1 MSVRMPSSPLHQR
14 LWILE
19 SVIFFALLGVEARL
33 VYLQVFKHSE
43 YSQLAFHQ
51 QYTSKETQPSRGLI
65 EDRNGVL
72 LAMNIDLYN
81 VCGHPDQIQDK
92 AHAAAVLSGVLGLP
106 YGTILSKLSQDKSFV
121 WLARQVPFER
131 SQAVESLKL
140 QGVEAFGEQRRFYP
154 DRDMAAQV
162 LGFTGMDN
170 QGLNG
175 LERFYEKNLS
185 GQKGLVMAERDA
197 RGRLVPTDNK
207 QVKQS
212 VEGTSLVTTLDT
224 TLQHVAQVELQKAFD
239 KYRCKAASVAV
250 MNPKTGEILAMANL
264 PTFDPNHFS
273 QVSSD
278 VWRDRMVNDEF
289 EPGSTFK
296 LVTALGALEEGVV
309 NEDDKFF
316 CENGEYHTDYGRVV
330 TDHEKHGWLT
340 FREVFGYSSNI
351 GMVKVGAKLG
361 KDNLYRYC
369 QRLGFGVPTGIDLP
383 GEAAGKLRPEAQW
396 SGISM
401 TTIPYGYEVSA
412 TPMQILRAYAAIA
425 NGGVMMKPYL
435 VKELVSKTGTVVKS
449 FTPQKEKRIC
459 SEKTAQR
466 LTAMMRWVVEKGTGT
481 AVDLPAYP
489 IAGKT
494 GTAYKFMNGHYSKY
508 NYVSSFVGFVPA
520 DNPKFVIYC
529 SLDDPRGIYWGGY
542 TAGPV
547 FKEVAKRALSYALVP
562 PVNSD
567 LEQTASL
574 KKQLPSFVGLTPSQG
589 RLLGQDRQ
597 VKMKFTG
604 KGAKITSQIPPAGTY
619 MVDSQA
625 AGLCVT
631 LTLGNTVSAFAAG
644 TVLNG
649 SVPNGTVPNG
659 TAPNG
664 AVPNGTMPDLRGKTK
679 RQALALLAP
688 FGLKVNF
695 SGEGIVRT
703 QFPPVGRSLK
713 TFNACDL
720 SCDIPSVRVDAV
732 QGGKS

>member
-1 MSVRMPSSPLHQR
+1 LSQRLPLGPFSQR

-19 SVIFFALLGVEARL
+19 SVLFFALLGVEARL
-33 VYLQVFKHSE
+33 AYLQVIKHHE
-43 YSQLAFHQ
+43 YSQLASHQ
-51 QYTSKETQPSRGLI
+51 QYTSKETQPVRGLI
-65 EDRNGVL
+65 EDRNGTL
-72 LAMNIDLYN
+72 LATNIDLYN
-81 VCGHPDQIQDK
+81 VCGHPDQIPDK
-92 AHAAAVLSGVLGLP
+92 CRTAAVLSGALGIP
-106 YGTILSKLSQDKSFV
+106 YGTILSKLSEEKSFV

-140 QGVEAFGEQRRFYP
+140 EGIEASREERRFYP

-175 LERFYEKNLS
+175 LERYYEKFLA
-185 GQKGLVMAERDA
+185 GQKGQVKEERDA
-197 RGRLVPTDNK
+197 RGRQVISDNEMK
-207 QVKQS
+207 KQS
-212 VEGTSLVTTLDT
+212 VDGANLITTLDT

-239 KYRCKAASVAV
+239 KYRCKAASIAV
-250 MNPKTGEILAMANL
+250 MNPKTGEILAMANF

-273 QVSSD
+273 TYPPEI
-278 VWRDRMVNDEF
+278 WRNRMVNDEF

-316 CENGEYHTDYGRVV
+316 CENGAYHTDYGRVV

-369 QRLGFGVPTGIDLP
+369 QRLGFGVTTGIDLP
-383 GEAAGKLRPEAQW
+383 GEASGKLRPEAQW

-412 TPMQILRAYAAIA
+412 TPIQVLQAYAAIA
-425 NGGVMMKPYL
+425 NGGVMMKPYIVQSL
-435 VKELVSKTGTVVKS
+435 VGKSGTVLKSFAPVKER
-449 FTPQKEKRIC
+449 RIC
-459 SEKTAQR
+459 SEKTAKR
-466 LTAMMRWVVEKGTGT
+466 MTDLMRWVVEKGTGT

-494 GTAYKFMNGHYSKY
+494 GTAYKFMNGHYSRY

-529 SLDDPRGIYWGGY
+529 SLDDPRGLYWGGY

-547 FKEVAKRALSYALVP
+547 FKEVAKRSLSYALVP
-562 PVNSD
+562 SEKPD
-567 LEQTASL
+567 LEVASV
-574 KKQLPSFVGLTPSQG
+574 KRDLPSFLGLSRPQA
-589 RLLGQDRQ
+589 LQLAKDRQ
-597 VKMKFTG
+597 VKYKFLG
-604 KGAKITSQIPPAGTY
+604 KGKRVITQAPIAGNY
-619 MVDSQA
+619 DLSDGENA
-625 AGLCVT
+625 LAVT
-631 LTLGNTVSAFAAG
+631 LTLGKFTASAA
-644 TVLNG
+644 
-649 SVPNGTVPNG
+649 S
-659 TAPNG
+659 TATSPSDSP
-664 AVPNGTMPDLRGKTK
+664 APPDTMPDLRGKTK

-688 FGLKVNF
+688 LGLKVSF
-695 SGEGIVRT
+695 TGEGIVRS

-713 TFNACDL
+713 TIESCDL
-720 SCDIPSVRVDAV
+720 SCDLPAVRADLP
-732 QGGKS
+732 QGGHS

>member
-1 MSVRMPSSPLHQR
+1 MNQRASLDPFSRR

-19 SVIFFALLGVEARL
+19 SILFFALLGVEARL
-33 VYLQVFKHSE
+33 AYLQIFKHNE
-43 YSQLAFHQ
+43 YSQLASHQ
-51 QYTSKETQPSRGLI
+51 QYTSKETQPARGLI
-65 EDRNGVL
+65 EDRNGTL
-72 LAMNIDLYN
+72 LATNIDLYN
-81 VCGHPDQIQDK
+81 VCGHPDQIRDK
-92 AHAAAVLSGVLGLP
+92 ARTAAVLSGALGIP
-106 YGTILSKLSQDKSFV
+106 YGMILSKLSEDKSFV

-140 QGVEAFGEQRRFYP
+140 EGIEASCEERRFYP

-175 LERFYEKNLS
+175 LERYYEKVLA
-185 GQKGLVMAERDA
+185 GQKGRVKEERDA
-197 RGRLVPTDNK
+197 RGRQVISDNEMK
-207 QVKQS
+207 KQS
-212 VEGTSLVTTLDT
+212 LDGSNLVTTLDT

-239 KYRCKAASVAV
+239 KYRCKAASIAV
-250 MNPKTGEILAMANL
+250 MNPKTGEILAMANF
-264 PTFDPNHFS
+264 PTFDPNRFS
-273 QVSSD
+273 AYPSEI
-278 VWRDRMVNDEF
+278 WRNRMVNDEF

-309 NEDDKFF
+309 TEDDKFF
-316 CENGEYHTDYGRVV
+316 CENGEFHTDYGRVV

-369 QRLGFGVPTGIDLP
+369 QRLGFGVTTGIDLP
-383 GEAAGKLRPEAQW
+383 GEASGKLRPEAQW

-412 TPMQILRAYAAIA
+412 TPIQMLQAYAAIA
-425 NGGVMMKPYL
+425 NGGVMMKPFIVKSL
-435 VKELVSKTGTVVKS
+435 VGKGGTVLKNFAPVKIR
-449 FTPQKEKRIC
+449 RIC

-466 LTAMMRWVVEKGTGT
+466 MTALMRWVVEKGTGT

-508 NYVSSFVGFVPA
+508 NYVSSFVGFVPS

-562 PVNSD
+562 SEKPELD
-567 LEQTASL
+567 LAASL
-574 KKQLPSFVGLTPSQG
+574 KKEIPSFLGLSREQAL
-589 RLLGQDRQ
+589 RLAQDRQ
-597 VKMKFTG
+597 VKYRFLG
-604 KGAKITSQIPPAGTY
+604 KGNRVLTQIPTAGNY
-619 MVDSQA
+619 DLPDGENNLS
-625 AGLCVT
+625 VT
-631 LTLGNTVSAFAAG
+631 LTLGKMIASAAA
-644 TVLNG
+644 TPTSPSEN
-649 SVPNGTVPNG
+649 P
-659 TAPNG
+659 APPG
-664 AVPNGTMPDLRGKTK
+664 LMPDLRGKTK
-679 RQALALLAP
+679 RQALALLSP
-688 FGLKVNF
+688 LGLKVSF

-713 TFNACDL
+713 TIGSCDL
-720 SCDIPSVRVDAV
+720 SCDLPAVRADLP
-732 QGGKS
+732 QGGHS